1 MLEKLKRQTSALGTL
16 AQVVVG
22 LIIAV
27 AFIGCLALAWR
38 LLTPDYQVLFSDLD
52 AQDAAAIVAELERLK
67 VAHRL
72 QDDGRTVLVDREDVH
87 RTRLKLMSKGVNL
100 RGTVGFE
107 LFSDS
112 DFGMTEFAQKINYQ
126 RAMQGELARTIMAL
140 EEVRAARVHLVIPES
155 GLLRRGDVHGK
166 ASVTITA
173 RPGKHL
179 QAPQVL
185 GIQRLVAAAVPQIE
199 PGAVTVLDSRGL
211 TLSMNEGEQQPGDSP
226 VTAGSEARLEL
237 KRQMETYL
245 TSKAATVLDRAVGR
259 GRAIVS
265 VDAILHQDAVKVTEE
280 KVLVTPGGNG
290 EGAIARSKQTTQ
302 SDGRPG
308 GTAATQAA
316 STTQSSDHAA
326 SPPLRN
332 EASTNEVEFLHG
344 RRVEQMV
351 SAPGAIKR
359 LSVGI
364 VLPEALPAAQL
375 QKLTEVVSMA
385 VGLNATRGDGIA
397 IYSLDAIASSAQN
410 NAIGQVF
417 AAKAIPD
424 EDAVATSAGEAVEA
438 DRKTPAP
445 GADKKMGD
453 RSSANIS
460 WMARADKPL
469 TLLLLGLVLAA
480 GMIAAAYFL
489 RRGVRRDASVRL
501 TDAERTRMLRD
512 IQTWLVPGGLR

>member
-1 MLEKLKRQTSALGTL
+1 MLEKLKQRTSALGTL
-16 AQVVVG
+16 PQLLVG
-22 LIIAV
+22 LLIAL
-27 AFIGCLALAWR
+27 ALIGCLTLAWR
-38 LLTPDYQVLFSDLD
+38 ILAPDYQVLFSDLD

-72 QDDGRTVLVDREDVH
+72 QDDGRTVLVDRDDVH

-173 RPGKHL
+173 RPGKQL
-179 QAPQVL
+179 QAAQVL

-199 PGAVTVLDSRGL
+199 PSAVTVLDSRGL
-211 TLSMNEGEQQPGDSP
+211 TLSSNDSDQQPGDLP
-226 VTAGSEARLEL
+226 GTASSEARLEL

-245 TSKAATVLDRAVGR
+245 TSKAAAVLDRAVGR

-280 KVLVTPGGNG
+280 KVLVTPGTGG
-290 EGAIARSKQTTQ
+290 EGAIVRSKQTTQ

-308 GTAATQAA
+308 GAA
-316 STTQSSDHAA
+316 STQAGTITQSSDHAVSA
-326 SPPLRN
+326 PMRN
-332 EASTNEVEFLHG
+332 ESSTNEVEFQHG

-385 VGLNATRGDGIA
+385 VGLSAARGDGIA
-397 IYSLDAIASSAQN
+397 IYSLDTMAGSPQHP
-410 NAIGQVF
+410 AIGQAF
-417 AAKAIPD
+417 AAKTVPD
-424 EDAVATSAGEAVEA
+424 SDTVAMAAGEAVDTDKAIADPDAENKTA
-438 DRKTPAP
+438 DR
-445 GADKKMGD
+445 GSADP
-453 RSSANIS
+453 S
-460 WMARADKPL
+460 WIAKSDKL
-469 TLLLLGLVLAA
+469 VIYLLLGLVLLACV
-480 GMIAAAYFL
+480 IAAAYL
-489 RRGVRRDASVRL
+489 MRRGARGGATVRL
-501 TDAERTRMLRD
+501 SDAERARMLRD
-512 IQTWLVPGGLR
+512 IQNWLVPGGLR

>member
-1 MLEKLKRQTSALGTL
+1 MLEKLKQRTSALSTL
-16 AQVVVG
+16 AQLVFG
-22 LIIAV
+22 LMIAL
-27 AFIGCLALAWR
+27 AFIGCLTLAWR
-38 LLTPDYQVLFSDLD
+38 VLTPDYQVLFSDLD

-140 EEVRAARVHLVIPES
+140 EEVRAARVHLVIPDS
-155 GLLRRGDVHGK
+155 GLLRRGEVHGK

-179 QAPQVL
+179 QAAQVL

-211 TLSMNEGEQQPGDSP
+211 TLSANEADQHSGDSP
-226 VTAGSEARLEL
+226 GAASSEARLEL
-237 KRQMETYL
+237 KRQMEAYL
-245 TSKAATVLDRAVGR
+245 TSKAVAVLDRAVGR

-280 KVLVTPGGNG
+280 KVLVTPGANG

-302 SDGRPG
+302 SEGRPA
-308 GTAATQAA
+308 GTATAQAA
-316 STTQSSDHAA
+316 STTQSSDHAGIS
-326 SPPLRN
+326 SPRS
-332 EASTNEVEFLHG
+332 ESSTNEVEFQHG

-351 SAPGAIKR
+351 SAPGAVKR

-364 VLPEALPAAQL
+364 VLPEALPAVQL

-397 IYSLDAIASSAQN
+397 IYSLDAIAN
-410 NAIGQVF
+410 NPQDNAVGQVF
-417 AAKAIPD
+417 ATKATPAGD
-424 EDAVATSAGEAVEA
+424 TVPGAAGEANDA
-438 DRKTPAP
+438 DRAV
-445 GADKKMGD
+445 ADRGGSGPLRIDK
-453 RSSANIS
+453 
-460 WMARADKPL
+460 ADKPL
-469 TLLLLGLVLAA
+469 AFLLVGLLLAA
-480 GMIAAAYFL
+480 IMMAAIYFL
-489 RRGVRRDASVRL
+489 QRGLRSGASVRL
-501 TDAERTRMLRD
+501 TDAERARMLRD

>member
-1 MLEKLKRQTSALGTL
+1 MLEKLRQRTSTLGTL

-22 LIIAV
+22 LMIAL
-27 AFIGCLALAWR
+27 ALIGCLALAWR
-38 LLTPDYQVLFSDLD
+38 ILTPDYQVLFSDLD
-52 AQDAAAIVAELERLK
+52 AQDAAAIVSELERLK

-173 RPGKHL
+173 RPGKQL
-179 QAPQVL
+179 QAAQVL

-199 PGAVTVLDSRGL
+199 PSAVTVLDSRGL
-211 TLSMNEGEQQPGDSP
+211 TLSMNEADQQPGDIP
-226 VTAGSEARLEL
+226 ATASSEARLEL

-245 TSKAATVLDRAVGR
+245 TSKAAAVLDRAVGH

-265 VDAILHQDAVKVTEE
+265 VDAILHQDAVRVTEE

-302 SDGRPG
+302 SDGRQG
-308 GTAATQAA
+308 GAATTQAA
-316 STTQSSDHAA
+316 PTTQSSDQAA

-332 EASTNEVEFLHG
+332 ELSTNEVEFQHG

-364 VLPEALPAAQL
+364 VLPETLPAAQL

-385 VGLNATRGDGIA
+385 VGLSAARGDGIA
-397 IYSLDAIASSAQN
+397 IYSLDAMASSPQN

-424 EDAVATSAGEAVEA
+424 SDTAAKVPGDAVDADNKSADLDAERKIA
-438 DRKTPAP
+438 DRG
-445 GADKKMGD
+445 GAVV
-453 RSSANIS
+453 S
-460 WMARADKPL
+460 WIAKSDKPVFF
-469 TLLLLGLVLAA
+469 LLLALVLAA
-480 GMIAAAYFL
+480 TMIAAALFL
-489 RRGVRRDASVRL
+489 RHRTREDATMRL
-501 TDAERTRMLRD
+501 SDAERARMLRD
-512 IQTWLVPGGLR
+512 IQAWLVPGGLR

>member
-1 MLEKLKRQTSALGTL
+1 MLEKLKQRTSALGAV
-16 AQVVVG
+16 AQVVFG
-22 LIIAV
+22 LIIALAV
-27 AFIGCLALAWR
+27 IGCLTLAWR
-38 LLTPDYQVLFSDLD
+38 IFTPDYQVLFSDLD
-52 AQDAAAIVAELERLK
+52 GQDAAAIVAELERLK

-140 EEVRAARVHLVIPES
+140 EEIRAARVHLVIPDS

-166 ASVTITA
+166 ASVTVTA

-179 QAPQVL
+179 QSAQVM

-199 PGAVTVLDSRGL
+199 PSAVTVLDSRGL
-211 TLSMNEGEQQPGDSP
+211 TLSTNETDQPSGDSP
-226 VTAGSEARLEL
+226 GTASSEARLEL

-245 TSKAATVLDRAVGR
+245 TSKAVAVLDRAVGR

-290 EGAIARSKQTTQ
+290 EGAIARSKQITQ
-302 SDGRPG
+302 SEGRSTSTLPAQG
-308 GTAATQAA
+308 GSAM
-316 STTQSSDHAA
+316 QSSDHATG
-326 SPPLRN
+326 SPLRN
-332 EASTNEVEFLHG
+332 ESSTNEVEFQHG

-351 SAPGAIKR
+351 SAPGAIKK

-364 VLPEALPAAQL
+364 VLPETLPAVQL
-375 QKLTEVVSMA
+375 QKLTDVVSMA
-385 VGLNATRGDGIA
+385 VGLSVTRGDGIA
-397 IYSLDAIASSAQN
+397 IYSLDSIATNAQEN
-410 NAIGQVF
+410 
-417 AAKAIPD
+417 
-424 EDAVATSAGEAVEA
+424 AVAQAFASKEIAGGDTTSSLVVEA
-438 DRKTPAP
+438 TDENANVADRG
-445 GADKKMGD
+445 GAALVRTEK
-453 RSSANIS
+453 
-460 WMARADKPL
+460 ADEPF
-469 TLLLLGLVLAA
+469 TLLLIGLLLTAIMLAA
-480 GMIAAAYFL
+480 TYFL
-489 RRGVRRDASVRL
+489 RRGRHAEASVRL
-501 TDAERTRMLRD
+501 TDVERARMLRD
-512 IQTWLVPGGLR
+512 IQSWLVPGGLR

>member
-1 MLEKLKRQTSALGTL
+1 MLEKLKKSMSALGTV
-16 AQVVVG
+16 AQAVLG
-22 LIIAV
+22 LMIAL

-38 LLTPDYQVLFSDLD
+38 VLTPDYQVLFSDLD

-72 QDDGRTVLVDREDVH
+72 QDDGRTVMVDRDDVH

-140 EEVRAARVHLVIPES
+140 EEVRAARVHLVIPDGS
-155 GLLRRGDVHGK
+155 LLRRGDVHGK
-166 ASVTITA
+166 ASVTVTA

-199 PGAVTVLDSRGL
+199 PSAVTVLDSRGL
-211 TLSMNEGEQQPGDSP
+211 TLSTSEADQQSGDSP
-226 VTAGSEARLEL
+226 GTASSEARLEL

-245 TSKAATVLDRAVGR
+245 TSKAVAVLDRAVGR

-280 KVLVTPGGNG
+280 KVLVTPGANG

-302 SDGRPG
+302 SEGRPIG
-308 GTAATQAA
+308 AATMQAS
-316 STTQSSDHAA
+316 STTQSSDHAGSSA
-326 SPPLRN
+326 PRN
-332 EASTNEVEFLHG
+332 ESSTNEVEFQHG

-359 LSVGI
+359 LSLGI
-364 VLPEALPAAQL
+364 VLPETLPAVQL

-385 VGLNATRGDGIA
+385 VGLNAARGDGIA
-397 IYSLDAIASSAQN
+397 IYSLDAMVNKAQDLTAGQGFAS
-410 NAIGQVF
+410 
-417 AAKAIPD
+417 KATLAGD
-424 EDAVATSAGEAVEA
+424 TVSGFVAEA
-438 DRKTPAP
+438 DDATVVVANGGNASPLRPEK
-445 GADKKMGD
+445 ADK
-453 RSSANIS
+453 S
-460 WMARADKPL
+460 L
-469 TLLLLGLVLAA
+469 TFLLIGIALVASMLAV
-480 GMIAAAYFL
+480 GFFW
-489 RRGVRRDASVRL
+489 RRGPHGSASVRL
-501 TDAERTRMLRD
+501 TDAERARMLRD
-512 IQTWLVPGGLR
+512 IQTWLVPGGNR

>member
-1 MLEKLKRQTSALGTL
+1 MLEKLKQRTSALGTL

-22 LIIAV
+22 LMIAV
-27 AFIGCLALAWR
+27 AFIGCLTLAWR
-38 LLTPDYQVLFSDLD
+38 ILTPDYQVLFSDLD

-140 EEVRAARVHLVIPES
+140 EEVRTARVHLVIPES

-166 ASVTITA
+166 ASVTITT
-173 RPGKHL
+173 RPGKQL
-179 QAPQVL
+179 QAAQVL

-199 PGAVTVLDSRGL
+199 PSAVTVLDSRGL
-211 TLSMNEGEQQPGDSP
+211 TLSMNEADQQTGDIPG
-226 VTAGSEARLEL
+226 TASSEARLEL

-245 TSKAATVLDRAVGR
+245 TSKAAAVLDRAVGR

-290 EGAIARSKQTTQ
+290 EGAIVRSKQTTQ
-302 SDGRPG
+302 SDGRTG
-308 GTAATQAA
+308 GPATTQAA

-332 EASTNEVEFLHG
+332 EVNANEVEFQHG

-364 VLPEALPAAQL
+364 VLPETLPAAQL

-385 VGLNATRGDGIA
+385 VGLSAARGDGIA
-397 IYSLDAIASSAQN
+397 IYSLDAIASSPQN

-424 EDAVATSAGEAVEA
+424 SDTVATAAGEAI
-438 DRKTPAP
+438 D
-445 GADKKMGD
+445 ADKKIADLDAERKIVD
-453 RSSANIS
+453 RGGADTS
-460 WMARADKPL
+460 WTAKPDKPFIF
-469 TLLLLGLVLAA
+469 LLLGLVLAA
-480 GMIAAAYFL
+480 IMIAAVYFL
-489 RRGVRRDASVRL
+489 RRGARVDAAVRL
-501 TDAERTRMLRD
+501 SDAERARMLRD
-512 IQTWLVPGGLR
+512 IQTWLVPGGMR